1 MLTGNSLLD
10 TLMDE
15 LNELGLPNMAAEL
28 DRLYASHGL
37 LEMDRLELIS
47 ELIFSEYRDKISKRI
62 NNRLR
67 SAKLIGCSAEIGNC
81 TDSKER

>member
-15 LNELGLPNMAAEL
+15 LNELGLPNMAA
-28 DRLYASHGL
+28 
-37 LEMDRLELIS
+37 